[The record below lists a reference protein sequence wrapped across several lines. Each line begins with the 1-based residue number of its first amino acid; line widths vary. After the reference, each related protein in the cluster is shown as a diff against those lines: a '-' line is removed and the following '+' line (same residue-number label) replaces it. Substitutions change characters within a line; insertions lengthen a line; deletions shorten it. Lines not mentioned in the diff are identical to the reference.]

1 MSNETTKAVGDSLAD
16 DSLPGGDKIGDFTGF
31 SKRRVYHLADHT
43 DFPAIKVGGQLF
55 SRKSWILEWLEMKR
69 AAR

>member
-1 MSNETTKAVGDSLAD
+1 MNDHTSNTADDSLAD
-16 DSLPGGDKIGDFTGF
+16 DSLHGGDKIGDFAGF

-43 DFPAIKVGGQLF
+43 DFPAVKVGGQLY
-55 SRKSWILEWLEMKR
+55 SRKSWILEWLEALR